1 MISVMI
7 ADEHSLFRQAVRSA
21 LETEDGLTVVAE
33 AADGIETVAQVEQHK
48 PDVVLIDADL
58 PNSSGVY
65 TTRLI
70 HKRLPACK
78 VLVLSNHPDPTALF
92 DAMQA
97 GASGYMTKATPLR
110 ELIRSTKALLQG
122 ETIVP
127 ASMLGHL
134 LSQLVENRSEQNN
147 VMRRLARLTRR
158 EREVLALLV
167 EGGDNDVVASRL
179 VISPET
185 ARTHIQN
192 ILGKLDVHSRL
203 EALSLVLRNNIA
215 PDMILN

>member
-78 VLVLSNHPDPTALF
+78 VLMLSNHPDPTALF

-167 EGGDNDVVASRL
+167 EGGDNEVVASRL